1 MLDSSLR
8 GSTGK
13 LANGPL
19 NPVATTGSNPNRVYG
34 ATTGHRPAVT
44 PFPGNHSR
52 GGALA
57 AVSTRCR
64 GAKHDIPALPAGSP
78 PSRGS
83 RRSTAPSPR
92 TSTATA
98 TVDYSAPGAASRTA
112 SSNST
117 RGPGGVSNTRRVVG
131 YRPIRAYRRGNDGD
145 SQGSTPGWA
154 AAVTGVVVAR
164 IGRA

>member
-1 MLDSSLR
+1 MLDASLR

-34 ATTGHRPAVT
+34 ATTGHRPPVA
-44 PFPGNHSR
+44 PLRGNHSR
-52 GGALA
+52 GGALD

-83 RRSTAPSPR
+83 RPSTAPSPR

-145 SQGSTPGWA
+145 SQDSTPGWA